1 MVWGGAATLLGLIVR
16 PLGHVVAWVAWVFL
30 TYTLEVVRLTA
41 RIPRASVPVH
51 VEPWLV
57 WAYYSL
63 LIGLTWWLAQPRE
76 RRRGYL
82 DDFRTG
88 LWGRVRDGLSSRL
101 EPKLLVGGAVLLLVL
116 AGVAW
121 QGLPDG
127 RLHVAFLDVGQG
139 DAIFIRTPSGRQVLV
154 DGGPSPSV
162 LLSQLGR
169 HMPFWDRTLDLL
181 ILTHPDSDHITGLV
195 AALERYQVDAVVWRD
210 VGCQDAVCQRWRE
223 LLAQEG
229 ATLYRGE
236 AGLGIALDRGLRIDV
251 LHPGADLLPADGYN
265 DSSIVTRLTY
275 GQASLLL
282 TGDIEARVEER
293 LLADGADLRSTVLKV
308 AHHGACT
315 SSTGGFLE
323 AVAPEVAVISVGA
336 DNDFDHPCDEVLE
349 RLERVLDERERLFR
363 TDQDGTV
370 EVVSDG
376 ARVWMES
383 GRRE

>member
-1 MVWGGAATLLGLIVR
+1 
-16 PLGHVVAWVAWVFL
+16 
-30 TYTLEVVRLTA
+30 
-41 RIPRASVPVH
+41 
-51 VEPWLV
+51 
-57 WAYYSL
+57 
-63 LIGLTWWLAQPRE
+63 
-76 RRRGYL
+76 
-82 DDFRTG
+82 
-88 LWGRVRDGLSSRL
+88 
-101 EPKLLVGGAVLLLVL
+101 
-116 AGVAW
+116 
-121 QGLPDG
+121 
-127 RLHVAFLDVGQG
+127 
-139 DAIFIRTPSGRQVLV
+139 
-154 DGGPSPSV
+154 
-162 LLSQLGR
+162 
-169 HMPFWDRTLDLL
+169 
-181 ILTHPDSDHITGLV
+181 
-195 AALERYQVDAVVWRD
+195 
-210 VGCQDAVCQRWRE
+210 

-251 LHPGADLLPADGYN
+251 LHPGADVLPADGYN

-315 SSTGGFLE
+315 SSTEGFLE